1 MKNKILN
8 MALGYLIQDANFD
21 WNLIETYLDELDV
34 EVEVVK
40 LKEGLGFTNDKVY
53 IDLLEC
59 YHQCRGD
66 KSLALFVL
74 LHEVGHM
81 KRINANPELRNLLE
95 TSDFDVYF
103 ESVITE
109 EHAANEY
116 AKATFKELTG
126 IEPNH
131 FYIVSEDLLR
141 LDRYKAQIKEVFK
154 EKEKLGSWENFIHDY
169 LIDHDY
175 VWRTKDLSWNT
186 MYSEEER
193 MLRCCINGDFYN
205 PFDVELRE
213 SNRIMGS
220 PYSFEI
226 NRINGDPID
235 DYTEN
240 DVTFMNPFNS
250 RYVSKASYENGK
262 LIEAYEVIDNEW
274 VPVDLDKLKEKY
286 HDND

>member
-1 MKNKILN
+1 MKNRILN
-8 MALGYLIQDANFD
+8 ITLSYFLQGTDFVWAPIENYLN
-21 WNLIETYLDELDV
+21 ELDI
-34 EVEVVK
+34 EIEIVK
-40 LKEGLGFTNDKVY
+40 LKEGLGFSNDKVY

-59 YHQCRGD
+59 YHQCRGE
-66 KSLALFVL
+66 KSLALFLL

-109 EHAANEY
+109 ENAANEY

-131 FYIVSEDLLR
+131 FYIIPEEMLR
-141 LDRYKAQIKEVFK
+141 DTKYKAKIKEVFK
-154 EKEKLGSWENFIHDY
+154 RKEKLGSWGIFIQDY

-175 VWRTKDLSWNT
+175 VWRTKELYWNT
-186 MYSEEER
+186 MYSEDER

-205 PFDVELRE
+205 PFDVELRK
-213 SNRIMGS
+213 SNRIIGS

-226 NRINGDPID
+226 NRMNGDPID

-262 LIEAYEVIDNEW
+262 LIEAYKVIDNEW

-286 HDND
+286 S